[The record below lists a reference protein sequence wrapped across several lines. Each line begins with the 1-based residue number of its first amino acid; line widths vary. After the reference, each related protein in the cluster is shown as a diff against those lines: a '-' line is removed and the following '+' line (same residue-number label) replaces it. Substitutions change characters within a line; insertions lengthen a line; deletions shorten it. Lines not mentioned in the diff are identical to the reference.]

1 VKAGDWIKYESYQTR
16 NWGLENRESVK
27 VQFLN
32 VSGVIVSG
40 DVVVHYFKGSEETV
54 TFSGNISEGLRIH
67 FGTGEPH
74 PYDVS
79 CLLPQ
84 NTTAGDAVF
93 MYLIRDF
100 SASLADSVFFDF
112 SFNYSST
119 VCDFNGVT
127 REVNLASRS
136 YKAPAWDDIAEFGE
150 KYVWDKATGVLLKAD
165 FTQRMFYLKYNT
177 TSLAEGIMQ
186 VAETSLWETPH
197 SPTTQLP
204 KFFVL
209 GSLLTVLGLVP
220 VIVRSKA
227 KRATK
232 RTS

>member
-1 VKAGDWIKYESYQTR
+1 
-16 NWGLENRESVK
+16 
-27 VQFLN
+27 
-32 VSGVIVSG
+32 
-40 DVVVHYFKGSEETV
+40 
-54 TFSGNISEGLRIH
+54 
-67 FGTGEPH
+67 
-74 PYDVS
+74 
-79 CLLPQ
+79 
-84 NTTAGDAVF
+84 